1 MCASRWTIKPIDP
14 ERDHWVLSVIL
25 RSLLC
30 PRYAAIP
37 QGMLRTTQREVATF
51 LFSSKEQ
58 PCLWYFFFHCIT
70 HCHIYFDIWA
80 GKIRLISIVVLYL
93 NRTAMQ
99 IILVE
104 RSIRRLSASVSE
116 SKPVWLALALNC
128 HLLED
133 IRIKYS
139 NSQPYPEAS
148 LGALSL
154 YKCSAGGTRLRHKV
168 PLVMNSS
175 RHTEQS
181 IQAQWH
187 LNCQQW

>member
-1 MCASRWTIKPIDP
+1 MGFLGDFIKQPAAKKVNRVETYWGIET
-14 ERDHWVLSVIL
+14 ERQGKPACVHQGGQLNLSILKEITEFWVSSSGRQIPM
-25 RSLLC
+25 LC

-70 HCHIYFDIWA
+70 HCHICFDIWA

-104 RSIRRLSASVSE
+104 RSIRRLSA
-116 SKPVWLALALNC
+116 
-128 HLLED
+128 
-133 IRIKYS
+133 
-139 NSQPYPEAS
+139 
-148 LGALSL
+148 
-154 YKCSAGGTRLRHKV
+154 
-168 PLVMNSS
+168 
-175 RHTEQS
+175 
-181 IQAQWH
+181 
-187 LNCQQW
+187 